1 MRIEDIP
8 EKLKNFNF
16 VIIGDEKRPIQRGW
30 TKKVIKYDN
39 SELKT
44 HLKAGGN
51 YGVQSNNSM
60 VVIDGKNYFLL
71 IIDFDKKEFQDK
83 VLGEFPKT
91 FTTTSGSP
99 KNCNH
104 IWLASD
110 NNKAFRIKDEK
121 GDTLTDIIGAGIQ
134 VIAPGSKHSSGSI
147 YSVVEDLPIAFMPYT
162 QIEAI
167 LKPHDETPKK
177 KVKVQKPFIPKGTSN
192 DVGER
197 AYNSISME
205 DVLGELNIDTSKNP
219 TNCFESSCTLP
230 KCLSWNDEVAHC
242 FDCGGSWN
250 KFSLIRDGKN
260 LTNKETYDWFAE
272 KSGLTEELK
281 KSREE
286 YVKKEGEEEYD
297 QINEYIWD
305 EEKLIQKK
313 SFPMDLHKDIFYFGL
328 LLPRNALEKDK
339 KGNVLGMRQDLFNV
353 LITKK
358 DKPKLIQYSKRVKE
372 DLGLSFT
379 SFPSYLPHRWKLD
392 KIKKFLDGE
401 TKLVDGKELLD
412 KIFKQYKK
420 YLYIRNPTWYKI
432 HSIWDIGSYLYQLFE
447 AYPLFELRG
456 IADTGKSKSM
466 GISSYISFNGGQ
478 LMVNPSEST
487 LFRETEEVR
496 GAKYFD
502 EAEKLWIYNKS
513 TKQYEGD
520 VRTELINASYTKE
533 AKVPRQEK
541 VGNKFI
547 TKWYSPY
554 SPTQL
559 SSINGLY
566 GATETRAITRITT
579 KSPNE
584 DKRGEIDPAEDRNND
599 IWNEV
604 RDECYRFALENW
616 KELKEMYNEFP
627 KDCGLKR
634 RDYQIWKPIL
644 TISKFISE
652 ETYEEILKFAIEMTK
667 RKTEDLIHE
676 SSFDYFCLSAMKEV
690 LETNPEYNKVY
701 INSIK
706 IAYCNAKGDEEG
718 RKDIYLNRNISNHL
732 DKLGFKE
739 FRDRDNKLAFFAITK
754 EIFNEIVSPICPNI
768 VFLSPPSP
776 PSPLN
781 DKLNIKNNKRSVDEV
796 VIGVDSKNKNKK
808 KVVMSGE
815 NGDNGDTWRLEDKNK
830 NKKKDEWINDMI
842 KLGHNKEDLGGYLD

>member
-1 MRIEDIP
+1 MKNKIVEV
-8 EKLKNFNF
+8 KLLKNFNDGRKKGAIEKWSLKDALLWEKEG
-16 VIIGDEKRPIQRGW
+16 IIKILDEVEEKPKSNKHWLILREIKTQKKTYPVDSKIDYKEGSEERYKIQIEKG
-30 TKKVIKYDN
+30 KIKLV
-39 SELKT
+39 EE
-44 HLKAGGN
+44 
-51 YGVQSNNSM
+51 V
-60 VVIDGKNYFLL
+60 
-71 IIDFDKKEFQDK
+71 KKEQTI
-83 VLGEFPKT
+83 GEMLMEDSKHIKQEGKDLIMD
-91 FTTTSGSP
+91 SGLQKQKIGSVG
-99 KNCNH
+99 
-104 IWLASD
+104 
-110 NNKAFRIKDEK
+110 KDEK
-121 GDTLTDIIGAGIQ
+121 
-134 VIAPGSKHSSGSI
+134 
-147 YSVVEDLPIAFMPYT
+147 
-162 QIEAI
+162 
-167 LKPHDETPKK
+167 
-177 KVKVQKPFIPKGTSN
+177 
-192 DVGER
+192 
-197 AYNSISME
+197 
-205 DVLGELNIDTSKNP
+205 
-219 TNCFESSCTLP
+219 
-230 KCLSWNDEVAHC
+230 
-242 FDCGGSWN
+242 
-250 KFSLIRDGKN
+250 
-260 LTNKETYDWFAE
+260 
-272 KSGLTEELK
+272 
-281 KSREE
+281 
-286 YVKKEGEEEYD
+286 EEYD

-358 DKPKLIQYSKRVKE
+358 DKPKLIQYSKRIKE

-412 KIFKQYKK
+412 KIFKQYEK

-432 HSIWDIGSYLYQLFE
+432 HSIWDIGTYLYQLFE

-466 GISSYISFNGGQ
+466 GISSYMSFNGGQ
-478 LMVNPSEST
+478 IMVNPSEAT

-559 SSINGLY
+559 SSINGLF

-584 DKRGEIDPAEDRNND
+584 DKRGEIDPAEDRKND

-616 KELKEMYNEFP
+616 KELKEMYNKFP

-652 ETYEEILKFAIEMTK
+652 ETYKEILKFAIEMTK

-706 IAYCNAKGDEEG
+706 FAYCNAKGDEEG
-718 RKDIYLNRNISNHL
+718 KKDIYLNRNISNHL

-781 DKLNIKNNKRSVDEV
+781 DKLHIKNNKKSVDEV

-815 NGDNGDTWRLEDKNK
+815 NGENGDTWRLED
-830 NKKKDEWINDMI
+830 NKKSDKKDKKIQEYPKEEI
-842 KLGHNKEDLGGYLD
+842 KTERPGEKNG